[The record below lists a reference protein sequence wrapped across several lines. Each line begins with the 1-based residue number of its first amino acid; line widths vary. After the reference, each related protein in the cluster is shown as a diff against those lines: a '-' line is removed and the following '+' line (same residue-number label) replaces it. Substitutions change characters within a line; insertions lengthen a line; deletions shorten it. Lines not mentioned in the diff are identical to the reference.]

1 MTPDFAIQGSE
12 RADFRQNDHCRPPF
26 DSAPTPIVTQ
36 TAATLPPAIALMGPT
51 ASGKTRLAIQLAQ
64 ALQGEVISVDSALV
78 YRGMDIG
85 TAKPTPA
92 EREGV
97 PHHLI
102 DILDPIESFSTG
114 QFRREALALMTDISG
129 RGRVPI
135 LAGGTLLYFQGLL
148 QGLSELPAADP
159 EVRLQI
165 EHEANERGWS
175 RLHQELARV
184 DPQSALRIHP
194 NDPQRIQRAL
204 EVFRVS
210 GTPLSQ
216 LIASTR
222 TPPLPFR
229 CFKVTLAPGHRD
241 VLNQLIS
248 TRFMRMLE
256 QGLIEEVRKL
266 HAREDLHDD
275 LPSMRAV
282 GYRQVWA
289 YLDDEYDRETMIEK
303 AIIVTRQF
311 AKRQRTWL
319 RKIGEANAYESGA
332 STLVSTVIRDF
343 TDFCKRH
350 T

>member
-1 MTPDFAIQGSE
+1 MMG
-12 RADFRQNDHCRPPF
+12 FRQNDHCRTPF
-26 DSAPTPIVTQ
+26 DSNPSLIVTQ
-36 TAATLPPAIALMGPT
+36 TAASLPPALALMGPT

-64 ALQGEVISVDSALV
+64 ALRGEVISVDSALV

-102 DILDPIESFSTG
+102 DILDPAESFSTG
-114 QFRREALALMTDISG
+114 QFRREALALMEDISG
-129 RGRVPI
+129 RGGIPI

-159 EVRLQI
+159 GVRLRI
-165 EHEANERGWS
+165 EHEARARGWS
-175 RLHQELARV
+175 SLHEELARV
-184 DPQSALRIHP
+184 DPPSARRIHP

-216 LIASTR
+216 LIAATR

-241 VLNQLIS
+241 ILNQLIS
-248 TRFMRMLE
+248 TRLLQMLE

-266 HAREDLHDD
+266 HARADLHAD

-289 YLDDEYDRETMIEK
+289 YLDDEYDRDTMIEK
-303 AIIVTRQF
+303 AIIATRQF

-319 RKIGEANAYESGA
+319 RKIGDANAYESG
-332 STLVSTVIRDF
+332 THDLLSTVISDF
-343 TDFCKRH
+343 ADFRNRRA
-350 T
+350 